1 MHSSRS
7 HPLGLWT
14 ARLASEDMRARKYLL
29 KACHSAELKPVKL
42 SSAEEAI
49 CFAGTFLYASCIHIL
64 PEIIGERQSLSLVE
78 LGAVLAGGILPIV
91 FAALHGD
98 HHH

>member
-1 MHSSRS
+1 M
-7 HPLGLWT
+7 L
-14 ARLASEDMRARKYLL
+14 
-29 KACHSAELKPVKL
+29 PVLYK
-42 SSAEEAI
+42 AEEVI
-49 CFAGTFLYASCIHIL
+49 FCAGTFLYASCIHIL

-78 LGAVLAGGILPIV
+78 LGAVLVGGVLPIV